1 MPVFDYR
8 ARNNRGEY
16 GKGTIDGDSPSAVAE
31 QLKATGLLPLDI
43 KVGKSTEN
51 DKPLVLSTRSERRA
65 KNQGIKPKDIML
77 FSRQMSTL
85 QKAGVPILAALQGLQ
100 ASTTKVAFIGVIRD
114 LRQSLGSGRDLA
126 SSLVP
131 SMLTEVSW
139 PPCQIVMGRGGE
151 GTSSSRATS
160 VTVVPQSVS
169 RAALS

>member
-16 GKGTIDGDSPSAVAE
+16 VKGTLDADSPSTVAE

-85 QKAGVPILAALQGLQ
+85 QKAGVPILAALQGFAAVWPWPLKQ
-100 ASTTKVAFIGVIRD
+100 AFPSRKAWQWLGTRWTTNFLRD
-114 LRQSLGSGRDLA
+114 AWMTCARTWSG
-126 SSLVP
+126 
-131 SMLTEVSW
+131 
-139 PPCQIVMGRGGE
+139 
-151 GTSSSRATS
+151 ATLF
-160 VTVVPQSVS
+160 TC
-169 RAALS
+169 R

>member
-16 GKGTIDGDSPSAVAE
+16 VKGTLDADSPSAVAE

-100 ASTTKVAFIGVIRD
+100 DSTTKVAFIEVIRD
-114 LRQSLGSGRDLA
+114 CVKVWCRAGIWPARWRGTLKNSVISLF
-126 SSLVP
+126 P
-131 SMLTEVSW
+131 W
-139 PPCQIVMGRGGE
+139 C
-151 GTSSSRATS
+151 
-160 VTVVPQSVS
+160 
-169 RAALS
+169 ALEK

>member
-16 GKGTIDGDSPSAVAE
+16 VKGTLDSDSPSAVAE

-85 QKAGVPILAALQGLQ
+85 QKAGVPILAALQGSGLHGPSAEQ
-100 ASTTKVAFIGVIRD
+100 STMPCVVPTPGGFERIRD
-114 LRQSLGSGRDLA
+114 GHHAGKPLLKQIRLSIATDL
-126 SSLVP
+126 S
-131 SMLTEVSW
+131 
-139 PPCQIVMGRGGE
+139 
-151 GTSSSRATS
+151 
-160 VTVVPQSVS
+160 
-169 RAALS
+169 